1 MKVCGRCGEEIA
13 TKDGD
18 NYCQPCDDMED
29 VRKRRKT
36 SLSRKQRDDVMRSLG
51 EEGEMKRQCRI
62 CGRFTEDESYN
73 KYQTCIFCGGNTYD
87 CIIDSLGYLFCLDC
101 RTVGPLY
108 NRKYNPGNCDFCGK

>member
-51 EEGEMKRQCRI
+51 LVKVRGAL
-62 CGRFTEDESYN
+62 
-73 KYQTCIFCGGNTYD
+73 GGTYWE
-87 CIIDSLGYLFCLDC
+87 
-101 RTVGPLY
+101 
-108 NRKYNPGNCDFCGK
+108 